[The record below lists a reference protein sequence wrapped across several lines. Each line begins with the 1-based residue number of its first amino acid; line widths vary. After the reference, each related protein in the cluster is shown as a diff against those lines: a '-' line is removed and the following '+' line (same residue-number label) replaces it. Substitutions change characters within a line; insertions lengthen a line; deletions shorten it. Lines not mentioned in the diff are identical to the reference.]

1 MATFDLEQASAV
13 LRGTEEAE
21 PGANQTETMAEEVED
36 QSDEYLPDSKSSWLR
51 LMIIFGFAFW
61 VLLSIVIFVLDAI

>member
-13 LRGTEEAE
+13 LRGIEEAE

-36 QSDEYLPDSKSSWLR
+36 QSDEYLPDSKSSCCGL
-51 LMIIFGFAFW
+51 
-61 VLLSIVIFVLDAI
+61 